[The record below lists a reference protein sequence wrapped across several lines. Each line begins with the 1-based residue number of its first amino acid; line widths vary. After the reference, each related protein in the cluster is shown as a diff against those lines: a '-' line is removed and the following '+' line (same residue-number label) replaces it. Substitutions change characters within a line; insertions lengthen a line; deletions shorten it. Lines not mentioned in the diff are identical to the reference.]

1 MSEDPRNPSIRH
13 ARVLLAQLADTTGLT
28 GVTPP
33 PPPARPPAPVETF
46 IPFYPDAQ
54 AWVTHHYTVMYVR
67 RLKNGQRWCPHWY
80 EHPEALMRFEA
91 LWRTWEQAR
100 LTDLIGTSLW
110 LRTELDH
117 HLPILHADD
126 GPFAGCVDGEHR
138 LPSPAMYP
146 VADEVDQLP
155 APAHR

>member
-1 MSEDPRNPSIRH
+1 
-13 ARVLLAQLADTTGLT
+13 
-28 GVTPP
+28 
-33 PPPARPPAPVETF
+33 
-46 IPFYPDAQ
+46 
-54 AWVTHHYTVMYVR
+54 
-67 RLKNGQRWCPHWY
+67 
-80 EHPEALMRFEA
+80 MRFEA

-100 LTDLIGTSLW
+100 LTEAIGTSLW

-146 VADEVDQLP
+146 VADSNLASDQLP